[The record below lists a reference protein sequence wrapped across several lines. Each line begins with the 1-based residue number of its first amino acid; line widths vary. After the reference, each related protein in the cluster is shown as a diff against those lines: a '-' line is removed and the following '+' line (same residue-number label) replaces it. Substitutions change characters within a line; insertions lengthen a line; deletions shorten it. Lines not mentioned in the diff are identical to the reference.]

1 MAKFQRAFALNPS
14 PRLEQDALYDV
25 ADKVL
30 FVCPG
35 PVYDAM
41 SDDMS
46 SFTNMVMKALSDFRP
61 KHDVIVAFGD
71 PVVLA
76 IITSYLAD
84 YGYFYL
90 ARYSKFKNGYVIF
103 KISNVWDTNDG
114 QAP

>member
-1 MAKFQRAFALNPS
+1 MIKFKRAFALNPS

-25 ADKVL
+25 ADKVS

-46 SFTNMVMKALSDFRP
+46 SFTNMVKGSLSDFDPRS
-61 KHDVIVAFGD
+61 DVIVAFGD

-84 YGYFYL
+84 YEFFYL
-90 ARYSKFKNGYVIF
+90 ARYSKFKNGYVVFRIN
-103 KISNVWDTNDG
+103 NVWDVDDE
-114 QAP
+114 